1 MWLIGLGVA
10 SGVIGF
16 GTYLQNKKK
25 VREQEEVK
33 ALARR
38 RAEVSSKFRNDK
50 AEIEKAFSAFFFE
63 IKTEWPYCIPLKVV
77 GDVRSYLMM
86 SRDGSFIRVAN
97 LIYIGSR
104 GVRLKA
110 RDIATA
116 RIRSVRVYQG
126 QTVLTTSVKQERE
139 VIEPGKSK
147 SSIKRAIVG
156 GIVLGPVGAVV
167 GAVSGIGTHQ
177 PTIRTVSEYIPQTK
191 AIDGDPYLITE
202 CDDLSEPI
210 LELKMPSLTD
220 AENWRARIEA
230 AIARQGVQS
239 A

>member
-156 GIVLGPVGAVV
+156 GIVLGPWALSSAQFQGSELISQL
-167 GAVSGIGTHQ
+167 SGPSLSTFLKQ
-177 PTIRTVSEYIPQTK
+177 RQS
-191 AIDGDPYLITE
+191 TE
-202 CDDLSEPI
+202 IPI
-210 LELKMPSLTD
+210 LSPNAT
-220 AENWRARIEA
+220 I
-230 AIARQGVQS
+230 
-239 A
+239 